1 MVLQIRG
8 TDRKTG
14 GAREG
19 SLGEMLRFLIQADPL
34 LLKWRP
40 QWECLLKEEVP
51 KGAVLGQVTWLQD
64 GVCKLSLSTY

>member
-1 MVLQIRG
+1 
-8 TDRKTG
+8 
-14 GAREG
+14 
-19 SLGEMLRFLIQADPL
+19 MLRFLIQADPL

>member
-1 MVLQIRG
+1 
-8 TDRKTG
+8 
-14 GAREG
+14 
-19 SLGEMLRFLIQADPL
+19 MLRFLIQADPL

-51 KGAVLGQVTWLQD
+51 KGAVSGQVTWLQD